1 MILNSKKNLSQKR
14 DQLIKYAIIGIHF
27 IASFFYERLLFDF
40 SKDRTVV
47 LSIAKSNIISD
58 NFEFVESYIFSKIF
72 AFIFIFLFWSII
84 FYFCKHV
91 NKTMIIHGIV
101 FLVGA
106 ILLFMAWPNVFT
118 ASEDNYVTLSYALR
132 FYPEYWHSAYSSFVY
147 AGMMMVFPHPFAIT
161 FLQWM
166 FFVASVGY
174 ISVRVKEIPQF
185 KGQGLYIGYLMITV
199 PEWFLLVSNAYRTE
213 QYAILCV
220 FYICVIIFDIIEKK
234 ERSFKELLGL
244 SLLSAFI
251 SVWRSEGIIL
261 GFLAFATLLFF
272 GHKRPFKKSLL
283 YMLSFMILFVAV
295 SMPQKLGDK
304 KYYGKDYSFINSF
317 PTMHNILNANNGVLK
332 EYDGLYDDLAAIEK
346 VVPKNLVMAYGME
359 GYRRYNYANGHDDI
373 NQSLC
378 DDDTAREYMSA
389 YYRLVLHNPVIYAK
403 TQISMLLSI
412 AGIRDSVYIEQTH
425 ITGAFNDID
434 NYHYKGWDIGRA
446 DLNSMPLV
454 KHLYNSR
461 VHNTVGSIFVETIM
475 VARKIIKD
483 VYLRTFL
490 IIMLPI
496 CEIVIALYE
505 LVRLI
510 KRKPYMPGLGALAIV
525 LLGQATAISLVM
537 PAGVI
542 AYFHAY
548 MYCSAMLIVI
558 YFVLRRTEKINDRLP
573 KN

>member
-1 MILNSKKNLSQKR
+1 MPTGHER
-14 DQLIKYAIIGIHF
+14 LIKYIIIGIHF

-47 LSIAKSNIISD
+47 LSIAKNNLISD

-72 AFIFIFLFWSII
+72 ALIFIFIFWSVI
-84 FYFCKHV
+84 FYFFNHI
-91 NKTMIIHGIV
+91 NKMMIIHFVIFV
-101 FLVGA
+101 VGA
-106 ILLFMAWPNVFT
+106 VLLYMAWPRVFT

-166 FFVASVGY
+166 FFIASVGY
-174 ISVRVKEIPQF
+174 ISVRAQATPLF
-185 KGQGLYIGYLMITV
+185 KGHGLYIGYLMIIV

-220 FYICVIIFDIIEKK
+220 FYLSIIIFDIIDHR
-234 ERSFKELLGL
+234 ERTIPEILGI

-261 GFLAFATLLFF
+261 GFLGFATLIFLGYRKAFKKALMHMLVFILFF
-272 GHKRPFKKSLL
+272 
-283 YMLSFMILFVAV
+283 VAI

-317 PTMHNILNANNGVLK
+317 PTMHNILNANDGVLK
-332 EYDGLYDDLAAIEK
+332 EYEGLESDLAAIEK
-346 VVPKNLVMAYGME
+346 VVPKKLVMAYGME
-359 GYRRYNYANGHDDI
+359 GYRRFNYANGRDDI

-378 DDDTAREYMSA
+378 DDETASEYMRA
-389 YYRLVLHNPVIYAK
+389 YYRMVLNNPVIYAK
-403 TQISMLLSI
+403 TQVSMLLRI
-412 AGIRDSVYIEQTH
+412 AGIREFEYVEAPH
-425 ITGAFNDID
+425 INGTWNDIE
-434 NYHYKGWDIGRA
+434 NYYYKGWDIGRA

-454 KHLYNSR
+454 EHAYNSKI
-461 VHNTVGSIFVETIM
+461 HNTIGSIVIETMMLI
-475 VARKIIKD
+475 RKIIKD
-483 VYLRTFL
+483 VYLRTFM
-490 IIMLPI
+490 IIMLPL
-496 CEIVIALYE
+496 CEIAIVVFE
-505 LVRLI
+505 FVRLV
-510 KRKPYMPGLGALAIV
+510 KRKPHMPGLGALALV
-525 LLGQATAISLVM
+525 LLGQATAIALVM
-537 PAGVI
+537 PAAVI

-548 MYCSAMLIVI
+548 LFCSAMLVVI
-558 YFVLRRTEKINDRLP
+558 YSIVLKNERINSRLP